1 MEFDK
6 MKVTIV
12 IPNYNGKHFMEPCLA
27 SLKEQTCQDYKV
39 LVIDNAS
46 TDGSLEYMKEHYPK
60 IEVIALDK
68 NYGFSKAVNVGIQ
81 HSTTPY
87 VILLN
92 NDTTVDPHY
101 VEEMVKAIER
111 SPRIFSVSSKMIQM
125 YHPELIDSAGDLYTL
140 LGWGVCRGTGRPVSN
155 YTEADEIF
163 TACAGAAIYRRS
175 AFSKIGYFDENHFAY
190 LEDIDVGYR
199 AKIYGYKNTYCPTAL
214 VYHVGS
220 GTSGS
225 KYNSFKVKLSARNNI
240 YLNYKNMPILQL
252 ILNFFPLFT
261 GYVVKYAFFIKKG
274 FGKDYKEGIIE
285 GLQTMKAQKKVKFQ
299 LRHLTNYIKIELELI
314 IHTFAYVKDWTT
326 RKILK
331 R

>member
-1 MEFDK
+1 

-27 SLKEQTCQDYKV
+27 SLKEQTCHDYRI
-39 LVIDNAS
+39 LVVDNAS
-46 TDGSLEYMKEHYPK
+46 TDGSIEYMKENYPE
-60 IEVIALDK
+60 IDVIALDK

-81 HSTTPY
+81 NSTTPY

-101 VEEMVKAIER
+101 VEEMIKAIEK

-140 LGWGVCRGTGRPVSN
+140 IGWGICRGTGRPVTN
-155 YTEADEIF
+155 YTKADEVF

-175 AFSKIGYFDENHFAY
+175 TFKKIGYFDEKHFAY
-190 LEDIDVGYR
+190 LEDIDIGYR
-199 AKIYGYKNTYCPTAL
+199 ARIYGYKNMYCPTAL

-252 ILNFFPLFT
+252 ILNFIPLLA
-261 GYVVKYAFFIKKG
+261 GYMVKYAFFIKIG
-274 FGKDYKEGIIE
+274 FGKDYREGIKE

-299 LRHLTNYIKIELELI
+299 LRHLDNYIRIEFELI
-314 IHTFAYVKDWTT
+314 AHTFSYARDWIT
-326 RKILK
+326 RKTTGK
-331 R
+331 

>member
-1 MEFDK
+1 

-27 SLKEQTCQDYKV
+27 SLREQTCQDYKV
-39 LVIDNAS
+39 LVVDNAS
-46 TDGSLEYMKEHYPK
+46 TDGSLEYMKEHYPE

-101 VEEMVKAIER
+101 VEEMIKAIER